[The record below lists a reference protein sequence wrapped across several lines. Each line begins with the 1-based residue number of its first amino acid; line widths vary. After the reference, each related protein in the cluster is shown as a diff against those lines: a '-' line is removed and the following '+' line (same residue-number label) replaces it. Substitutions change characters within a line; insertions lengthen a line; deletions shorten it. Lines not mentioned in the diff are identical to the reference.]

1 MFEQSL
7 YDQEPIR
14 EPHGETPVEPLRED
28 DLFGA
33 YEIKS
38 WSVSPRLY
46 KILGASAAVNILALL
61 IFAQTSVLT
70 MKGCDSPLVG
80 SVCQV
85 LDTVYVGAMLFGT
98 EREYADVAYEKT
110 ELKDADITYIE
121 LPPESEKLQYPS
133 NYFQI
138 ANPVEYQAMLDQQN
152 NEGLPPGYLA
162 PGIPGNSGMP
172 AGYPPPHTSGSSIFD
187 TPAKPPKRNNNV
199 IDVSKLPKDLD
210 DNAVAG
216 TNPIAQGKPNKGNRP
231 AANIPRV
238 DADGNIPGFPGVKPT
253 PDPNAKAGTEPKDEA
268 KPDQFGIFINKRP
281 IKDKAKETIAQV
293 DANEIKLDTSFKV
306 TVSGTLGLGKDGKTI
321 ILKNPQKVAPDPGT
335 KNDPK
340 MEKLVQEWI
349 VAVGDAGW
357 FGYLERLNENKKV
370 KDKKVLITVEQNEAD
385 FAVSISSEES
395 DANVAKS
402 LSSSLGLLLAGAGQ
416 ASSGDEQM
424 FIKAANSTSE
434 GKSLILKI
442 RLTTP
447 QVQDMIQ
454 RKLAEEKAKSEKPN
468 GNALVRPGN
477 NTGDK

>member
-28 DLFGA
+28 DLFGR

-216 TNPIAQGKPNKGNRP
+216 TNPIAHGKPNKGNRP
-231 AANIPRV
+231 AANVPRV
-238 DADGNIPGFPGVKPT
+238 DANGDVPGFPGVKPT
-253 PDPNAKAGTEPKDEA
+253 PDPNAQAGTEPKEEGAVD
-268 KPDQFGIFINKRP
+268 KFGVFINKRP
-281 IKDKAKETIAQV
+281 IKDKTVDTIAKV
-293 DANEIKLDTSFKV
+293 DANEVKLDSTFKV
-306 TVSGTLGLGKDGKTI
+306 VIAGTLGLSKDGKTKV
-321 ILKNPQKVAPDPGT
+321 LKNPKPVPPGPGI

-340 MEKLVQEWI
+340 MEKLVQDWI
-349 VAVGDAGW
+349 LAVGDAGW
-357 FGYLERLNENKKV
+357 YGYLDKFDESKKP
-370 KDKKVLITVEQNEAD
+370 KDKKVQITIEQNDTD
-385 FAVSISSEES
+385 FFVSVSAEQPDENT
-395 DANVAKS
+395 ANT
-402 LSSSLGLLLAGAGQ
+402 
-416 ASSGDEQM
+416 ASSGLRGLFTLASGSSGGDEQT
-424 FIKAANSTSE
+424 FLNAATATSQ
-434 GKSLILKI
+434 GKSLILNI
-442 RLTTP
+442 RMPKT

-454 RKLAEEKAKSEKPN
+454 RKLAEEKAKSDKPN
-468 GNALVRPGN
+468 GNALVRPSN